1 MSYTVRFEWN
11 DGPQALINQAHLFLE
26 SIALNYLSRKINWKM
41 IAWLLNVARRK
52 TQSLFRNEPAEY
64 NPSELNSIVT
74 LFNFWNQKF
83 NNNLIELKRKD

>member
-1 MSYTVRFEWN
+1 MSSSAFTFFGTKCFFFRMSYTVRFEWN

-52 TQSLFRNEPAEY
+52 TQSLFRNEPA
-64 NPSELNSIVT
+64 
-74 LFNFWNQKF
+74 
-83 NNNLIELKRKD
+83 